1 MKHTHTH
8 TVREREGERE
18 IKRERERER
27 VRERERDVDEKREK
41 DEGRDSEMQE
51 SEHIKFSNP
60 FHSLTCIGS
69 GRYSHHGKIL
79 QHLASDTIIEKGQHR
94 IGREI

>member
-8 TVREREGERE
+8 SERERGRERDKE
-18 IKRERERER
+18 RERERESE
-27 VRERERDVDEKREK
+27 REREKVDEKREK